1 MRIEADV
8 HRKCI
13 FGSHAAAYAMT
24 LMEDSELI
32 NEKSLYDFPKCLRNI
47 LAIEISGTPIR
58 EVAM

>member
-24 LMEDSELI
+24 LIEDSELI

-47 LAIEISGTPIR
+47 LAIEIS
-58 EVAM
+58 